1 MLEPSA
7 HNPLPWRKQLLA
19 TAKKGPGKPLSLWA
33 IYDAEG
39 KQVFCIYDV
48 VSGEETADFI
58 IAMAEMSAGFVWMEI
73 DGARVRQNGRR
84 Q

>member
-7 HNPLPWRKQLLA
+7 HNPLPWHKRCMANAEKP
-19 TAKKGPGKPLSLWA
+19 PGTFLSLWA

-48 VSGEETADFI
+48 VSGEQTADFI
-58 IAMAEMSAGFVWMEI
+58 IAMAEMAAGFVWMEV
-73 DGARVRQNGRR
+73 DSERARQRGNGR
-84 Q
+84 